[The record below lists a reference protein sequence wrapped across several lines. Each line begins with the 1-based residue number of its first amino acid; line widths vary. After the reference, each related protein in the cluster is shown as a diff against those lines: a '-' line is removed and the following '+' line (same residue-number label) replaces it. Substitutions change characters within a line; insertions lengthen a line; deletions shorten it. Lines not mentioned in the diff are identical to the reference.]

1 MPIIL
6 TTAVLVI
13 PSYVSTLGFIPII
26 TLPVFIKSSK
36 IIYWVSYFV
45 LILLFSSI
53 YSTIV
58 LNPKDISEQLQRMA
72 VTIPGIR
79 PGMATRIY
87 LQQIMKRITFI
98 GAILL
103 AVLATLPNIIEEIL
117 NISSFNG
124 LGTTSL
130 LILVGVILDVS
141 REAQSILLS
150 NIYNKMIK

>member
-1 MPIIL
+1 ML
-6 TTAVLVI
+6 LVCFFFS
-13 PSYVSTLGFIPII
+13 PFI
-26 TLPVFIKSSK
+26 
-36 IIYWVSYFV
+36 
-45 LILLFSSI
+45 LILVFSSF